1 VRGDRF
7 DWRAVHARLEA
18 IRQSL
23 DSGGEPSPEAARRIL
38 EERARKVAQPAL
50 KAESGAEDLPV
61 LVFSRGGERYG
72 VDPLHVVEVLPL
84 IRPTPLPGTR
94 RFLVGVI
101 HHRGEVRAV
110 FDLQRLLGAPGPEGV
125 GAKPEGRV
133 VVLELRGLS
142 FGLLADD
149 VTGVVPMKAQEIAN
163 AERGSRESQAPW
175 IRGTTGEMVSVL
187 DLDEL
192 ARDPRVTVNE
202 G

>member
-1 VRGDRF
+1 MDNRF
-7 DWRAVHARLEA
+7 DWQAVHARLEG
-18 IRQSL
+18 IRRSL
-23 DSGGEPSPEAARRIL
+23 DSAGEPSPEAALRIL
-38 EERARKVAQPAL
+38 EERARKL
-50 KAESGAEDLPV
+50 AEPTGEAKSSPEDLPV
-61 LVFSRGGERYG
+61 LVFSRAGERYG
-72 VDPLHVVEVLPL
+72 VDPLHVMEVLPP

-110 FDLQRLLGAPGPEGV
+110 FDLHQLLGAPGPEDAS
-125 GAKPEGRV
+125 AKPEGRV
-133 VVLELRGLS
+133 IVLELRGLS

-149 VTGVVPMKAQEIAN
+149 VMGMVPLNAQEIAN
-163 AERGSRESQAPW
+163 AESVSRVGRAAW

-192 ARDPRVTVNE
+192 ARDPRITVNE